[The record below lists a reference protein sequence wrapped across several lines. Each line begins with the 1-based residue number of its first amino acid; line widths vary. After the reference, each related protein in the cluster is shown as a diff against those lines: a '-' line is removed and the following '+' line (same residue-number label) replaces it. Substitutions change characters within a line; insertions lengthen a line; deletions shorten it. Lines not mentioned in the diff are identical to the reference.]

1 MRWTRYGSHEFPDFD
16 EDDIF
21 NLIVENNM
29 LKQENN
35 ELKEQKYLLI
45 AEINELEIALRA
57 TNKLIQRRR

>member
-1 MRWTRYGSHEFPDFD
+1 MRWTRYGSYEFPDFD